1 MDIQTLGDYTLLKK
15 LGEGG
20 FGEVYLAEHRFIKKK
35 FAIKILPEELS
46 SDLDFLTRFEKDVG
60 ILATLDHPSIVK
72 VHTISYAD
80 GYYFLVSDAIV
91 NENEEPMHLQTFLMK
106 KGKVLPEYQV
116 ESILRQIASALD
128 YVHHVSLGEE
138 TLVHRG
144 LKLANI
150 FVDDS
155 DKNLRVYVS
164 DFGLS
169 RLIGENKVLLKSYE
183 KFLKNLSLDEQ
194 KNVSL
199 LEDFAFLAPEQKC
212 LGSKGDLRIDNYAF
226 GVLAY
231 FLITRTVPEG
241 YFEMISKIAPEYKL
255 RWDLLI
261 TKCLNPLP
269 QKRISL
275 LTESMN
281 TLLSPTNANS
291 TAIEVLS
298 WEGVEKKVESAMQMF
313 FEFPASGAQTH
324 ESSPSPIITL
334 DESPKPLI
342 KPQEIARPVADMDP
356 GAIFQ
361 KELTVSHYQPQA
373 VEAGEIEPLLTEM
386 VIIPKGSYFRGNN
399 QGARDELPRHK
410 ILISSFALDI
420 HPVTNEQFVRF
431 LEAMGG
437 EKDGNNNDIIR
448 VRDSRVKKT
457 VGKYIIES
465 GYQKHPV
472 VGVTWYG
479 ANAYAKWVGK
489 RMVTEAEWEIA
500 ANSGK
505 DEALFPTGI
514 DIDHK
519 QANFFNSDTTVVMS
533 YPPNDYGLYDIA
545 GNVYEWCQDWY
556 AYNFYDTSVQEPD
569 NPKGPQQGVY
579 RVLRGGCWK
588 SLKEDLRT
596 SHRHRNNP
604 GTVNGTY
611 GFRCAADVS

>member
-1 MDIQTLGDYTLLKK
+1 MDIKTLGDYTLLKK
-15 LGEGG
+15 LGSGG

-72 VHTISYAD
+72 VHTISYAE

-91 NENEEPMHLQTFLMK
+91 NAQEEPMTLEAFLNK

-116 ESILRQIASALD
+116 ESILKQVASALD
-128 YVHHVSLGEE
+128 YAHHVSLGQE

-144 LKLANI
+144 LKTTNI
-150 FVDDS
+150 FVDDT
-155 DKNLRVYVS
+155 DKNLHVYVS

-169 RLIGENKVLLKSYE
+169 RLIGETKVFLQSFD
-183 KFLKNLSLDEQ
+183 KFLKKLSFDDQ
-194 KNVSL
+194 KKMSL
-199 LEDFAFLAPEQKC
+199 LNDFAFLAPEQKS
-212 LGSKGDLRIDNYAF
+212 LQSAGDLKIDTYAF
-226 GVLAY
+226 GILTY
-231 FLITRTVPEG
+231 FLIARTVPEG
-241 YFEMISKIAPEYKL
+241 YFEMISKLVPDYKL

-261 TKCLNPLP
+261 TKCLHPNP
-269 QKRISL
+269 QKRLAL
-275 LTESMN
+275 LSESMN
-281 TLLSPTNANS
+281 TLLQPATNPAS
-291 TAIEVLS
+291 SIEVLS

-313 FEFPASGAQTH
+313 FEFPSNTSQPETYTPPLPTI
-324 ESSPSPIITL
+324 EET
-334 DESPKPLI
+334 PKPLI
-342 KPQEIARPVADMDP
+342 KPQEIVRPNEELDP

-361 KELTVSHYQPQA
+361 KELTVSHYVPQA
-373 VEAGEIEPLLTEM
+373 LETKEIEPILTEM
-386 VIIPKGSYFRGNN
+386 VIIPKGTYSRGNN
-399 QGARDELPRHK
+399 QGARDEAPRHK
-410 ILISSFALDI
+410 ITCSSFALDI

-437 EKDGNNNDIIR
+437 EKDSNNNDIIR
-448 VRDSRVKKT
+448 LRDSRIKKS

-500 ANSGK
+500 ACGGN
-505 DEALFPTGI
+505 DELMYPTGKEI
-514 DIDHK
+514 EHT
-519 QANFFNSDTTVVMS
+519 QANFFNSDTTAVMS
-533 YPPNDYGLYDIA
+533 YPPNQYGLYDMA

-556 AYNFYDTSVQEPD
+556 AYNYYDTSQQEPD

-588 SLKEDLRT
+588 SLKEDLRIT
-596 SHRHRNNP
+596 HRHRNNP
-604 GTVNGTY
+604 GAVNGTY